1 MISSF
6 RSLIQHNLAAKIVAI
21 LMAVILWGYVM
32 NDQNP
37 STEGSFTAQVQLLN
51 VPEGYKVT
59 QGTEKIKVTVR
70 GSRSLFVSN
79 SDADFHAYVDLRAAE
94 EGKKEYK
101 VRMEM
106 PQGFELVDITP
117 ATVEVNLDPIISRRV
132 RTDIN
137 VNGSPA
143 SGVTVASVSQ
153 ASAEVLV
160 EGPASLVTE
169 VDRLIGYVGLTSKND
184 TDFALQVP
192 LTAINAE
199 GKEVSGITIQPSTMY
214 VAVQMA
220 RGLTKK
226 IVTIQPVPG
235 DDLADNLELVA
246 LKPEPLQIEVA
257 GAENAI
263 ANLTAVTT
271 EKVSLADVLKNT
283 NKTVK
288 LEIPPGVTVTN
299 HDVLVHIVVKSKK
312 NGKVME

>member
-1 MISSF
+1 MISRF
-6 RSLIQHNLAAKIVAI
+6 RSLVQRNLAAKIVALLI
-21 LMAVILWGYVM
+21 AVILWGYVM

-37 STEGSFTAQVQLLN
+37 STEGSFTVPVQLLN
-51 VPEGYKVT
+51 TPEGYKVT
-59 QGTEKIKVTVR
+59 QETDKIKVTVR
-70 GSRSLFVSN
+70 GARSLFVN
-79 SDADFHAYVDLRAAE
+79 NKDVDFHAYVDLRGAE

-101 VRMEM
+101 VRVEM
-106 PQGFELVDITP
+106 PAGFELVDVTP
-117 ATVEVNLDPIISRRV
+117 ATVEVNLDPIISRKV
-132 RTDIN
+132 RADIT

-214 VAVQMA
+214 VSVQMA

-226 IVTIQPVPG
+226 IVTIKPVAG
-235 DDLADNLELVA
+235 DDLPENLELVS
-246 LKPEPLQIEVA
+246 LKPEPLQIEIA
-257 GAENAI
+257 GSETII
-263 ANLTAVTT
+263 ANLTSIPT

-283 NKTVK
+283 NKTVR
-288 LEIPPGVTVTN
+288 LELPAGVTVTN
-299 HDVLVHIVVKSKK
+299 HDVLVHIAVKSKK
-312 NGKVME
+312 TEKSME